1 MCLLAPTVTD
11 KLDKAHLSS
20 RSLFKER
27 ESADQYQA
35 PTGVYSTQWVVLSA
49 NHYATVISPTCEK
62 SRPCPPERSSS
73 ARLMMRWIF
82 RSVPGFNVGA
92 GFFFPGGKQC
102 SPNLGWSDE
111 LLFLAIRSDFPGK
124 ADRRFAMDSDVNSR
138 SGSEELALAT
148 VILLTGK
155 WSCHSR
161 SWCVEPRSQH
171 LHVAAGLSFSHERVE
186 ERRHSFLH
194 HLDKMGRGTRGPYR
208 RQDW

>member
-35 PTGVYSTQWVVLSA
+35 PTGVHSTQWVVLSA

-82 RSVPGFNVGA
+82 DQCQVSMWGLAFFSRRKAVLSQFRLVWWAPLPGYQA
-92 GFFFPGGKQC
+92 GRQTG
-102 SPNLGWSDE
+102 
-111 LLFLAIRSDFPGK
+111 
-124 ADRRFAMDSDVNSR
+124 VSR
-138 SGSEELALAT
+138 WTATWTAVLALKSWLSPLWSSWQENEA
-148 VILLTGK
+148 VIQGPDV
-155 WSCHSR
+155 S
-161 SWCVEPRSQH
+161 SQDPSIYMWRQ
-171 LHVAAGLSFSHERVE
+171 AFPSHMKGWKKDVTL
-186 ERRHSFLH
+186 FYI
-194 HLDKMGRGTRGPYR
+194 T
-208 RQDW
+208 

>member
-35 PTGVYSTQWVVLSA
+35 PTGVHSTQWVVLSA

-82 RSVPGFNVGA
+82 DQCQVSMWGLP
-92 GFFFPGGKQC
+92 FFPGGKQS

-111 LLFLAIRSDFPGK
+111 LLFLAIVSDFPLGK

-138 SGSEELALAT
+138 SGSEELALTT

-194 HLDKMGRGTRGPYR
+194 HLDKMGRGTRGP
-208 RQDW
+208 